1 VNGATRKDLVGAG
14 IALLLAL
21 GCVRLGIWQVHR
33 LAQRKARNAAQLA
46 RWKLPALT
54 IASRGLPAD
63 SADQRRVSSAGKWDY
78 EHERLWRPRS
88 WEGTPGVDLV
98 TPLLLGD
105 GSAVLV
111 DRGWAASPDAYHV
124 DEQAYREGDSGVVVG
139 LALRAPRGRGD
150 VDPARLADSLGVPLL
165 PFVIQELPD
174 SAHPAPRLLR
184 WPLPAIDNGP
194 HLSYAIQWFSFAIII
209 TVGSIALFW
218 RRNVRRPDVEGPG
231 AAS

>member
-1 VNGATRKDLVGAG
+1 
-14 IALLLAL
+14 
-21 GCVRLGIWQVHR
+21 
-33 LAQRKARNAAQLA
+33 
-46 RWKLPALT
+46 
-54 IASRGLPAD
+54 
-63 SADQRRVSSAGKWDY
+63 
-78 EHERLWRPRS
+78 
-88 WEGTPGVDLV
+88 VDLV